1 MHDTLRKR
9 LAGLLPS
16 LPRRFGP
23 RHAEAEWLD
32 GPAVDAEDED
42 WALASA
48 DALKVPLDVRHA
60 RERGEA
66 APPLAEQ
73 RHEIVVAT
81 AALLGVGTP
90 ETRDWIAAR
99 MLASPDPAMHSLARG
114 LRRMWEAAE
123 TGRRGAAERNL
134 QIACLI
140 HAEILMLRATGAAEH
155 DIRGRAAETVRDRL
169 MAANPETRP
178 ALRKRLLEIYR
189 ENEPRVLEIWP
200 EMEAL
205 LMAR

>member
-1 MHDTLRKR
+1 MPGTLRKR
-9 LAGLLPS
+9 LAGLLPVF
-16 LPRRFGP
+16 PRRL
-23 RHAEAEWLD
+23 AAEWLE
-32 GPAVDAEDED
+32 GPQVDTADDD

-48 DALKVPLDVRHA
+48 DALKVPLDVRHTK
-60 RERGEA
+60 GEA
-66 APPLAEQ
+66 TAPLAEK

-81 AALLGVGTP
+81 AALLGIGTR
-90 ETRDWIAAR
+90 ETRDWVAGK

-114 LRRMWEAAE
+114 LRRMWQAEE

-140 HAEILMLRATGAAEH
+140 HAEVLTLRATGAAEH
-155 DIRGRAAETVRDRL
+155 DIRGRAAEIVRDRL

-205 LMAR
+205 VLAG